1 MIIDVNNILT
11 PRGKKCLLEEK
22 GDKEEKT
29 YNKYGK
35 RRTRK
40 KAWKSKIY
48 TILDS
53 IGKSGDDIFEL
64 NKASAQENGDE
75 IEGKFKALETVL
87 TQFVRVTAKV
97 AAALLITRHKSY
109 DPSKLLDAAK
119 ASPTNK
125 TDVTGNMAQA
135 IKDDLEEIDDKF
147 KLNYKLD
154 AKLYRIKTQ
163 TNKAEEF
170 LQDLVPYIDWVK
182 FTEWANKGD
191 VRSVYDMQVIGG
203 GNDKLFLAMKKYA
216 EEIS

>member
-1 MIIDVNNILT
+1 MIIDVNGILT
-11 PRGKKCLLEEK
+11 PHGKECLLEEK

-48 TILDS
+48 AILDS
-53 IGKSGDDIFEL
+53 IGTKGGDIFEL
-64 NKASAQENGDE
+64 NRASAQENSDE
-75 IEGKFKALETVL
+75 VEGKFKALETVL
-87 TQFVRVTAKV
+87 TQFVRVTAKL

-135 IKDDLEEIDDKF
+135 IRDDIEEIDEKF
-147 KLNYKLD
+147 KLNFKID
-154 AKLYRIKTQ
+154 AKLNRIKRQ
-163 TNKAEEF
+163 TNKAEGF

-182 FTEWANKGD
+182 FSEWANKGD

-203 GNDKLFLAMKKYA
+203 GNDKLFRDIKKYA
-216 EEIS
+216 EEIT